1 VTRFARIAF
10 VLLIGATFGGF
21 FVAQKLKQSPRI
33 VRAHIF
39 SRGFSP
45 NGDGLRDRAS
55 IRFQIT
61 KRDEVTLALVDS
73 RGDVVRR
80 LLRDANVPVD
90 RRIQLWW
97 DGRTDGDVVAPDGYY
112 RVRVTLRRQGRS
124 VFIGKPI
131 KLDTIPPTPVLF
143 VTSPGGDGPA
153 IARPGSPI
161 AVRFTGPH
169 RLRPSLAVWR
179 LTAKGARLVRRFF
192 GHRGSD
198 RAVWDG
204 HLTDGSPA
212 PAGLYVIAVRLRDD
226 FLNGGTSPILR
237 PADAEH
243 PRGRPGV
250 TMRLLAVTSPLEP
263 VRAGISVPVQVA
275 AFGRSYKWILKRDGR
290 VLAVSRGEGRAAR
303 LRVRTSRKGRAGI
316 YVLTVK
322 SGDTVTHAPILVS
335 ARHRKPPVLVVVPA
349 ISWQGRNTLDD
360 DGDGLPNSLLRGGP
374 ASVRRPFAGNGLPPG
389 FADHERPLLATL
401 DKAGLRYDLTSDLA
415 LARNRGPQLSSYRG
429 VVLAG
434 NPRFLPLELARRLR
448 VWVERG
454 GHVLSLGAESL
465 RRYVK
470 LSGDELSDPTST
482 ASRDIFGARVGRV
495 ENRPITLLAFGG
507 DELGLFAATGG
518 QLGPYGRFEPIESL
532 GAGVQL
538 IGGAGEQEGEPIF
551 AAARIGKGFVI
562 RTGLPQWSVR
572 LPEDRTERA
581 VMERIWTLLG
591 Q

>member
-61 KRDEVTLALVDS
+61 KRDEVTLSLVDA

-80 LLRDANVPVD
+80 LLRDARVPVH
-90 RRIQLWW
+90 RRVQLWW
-97 DGRTDGDVVAPDGYY
+97 DGRSDRGILAPDGYY

-124 VFIGKPI
+124 VFIGKRI
-131 KLDTIPPTPVLF
+131 KLDTTAPRPLLF
-143 VTSPGGDGPA
+143 VTAPGGRGA
-153 IARPGSPI
+153 SVARPGSAI
-161 AVRFTGPH
+161 GVRFTGPH

-179 LTAKGARLVRRFF
+179 LTVKGPRLVRRFF
-192 GHRGSD
+192 GRRGSD
-198 RAVWDG
+198 RATWDG
-204 HLTDGSPA
+204 RMTDGTAA
-212 PAGLYVIAVRLRDD
+212 PPGLYVIAVRLRDD
-226 FLNGGTSPILR
+226 FLNSGTSPILR
-237 PADAEH
+237 PADTEH

-250 TMRLLAVTSPLEP
+250 TLRELAVASPMEP
-263 VRAGISVPVQVA
+263 VRAGISVPVEVQS
-275 AFGRSYKWILKRDGR
+275 FGRAYKWILKRDGR
-290 VLAVSRGEGRAAR
+290 VLAVSRGEGRSRR
-303 LRVRTSRKGRAGI
+303 LRVKTSSRGRAGV

-322 SGDTVTHAPILVS
+322 TGETVTHAPILVS
-335 ARHRKPPVLVVVPA
+335 ARRRRPPVLVVVPA
-349 ISWQGRNTLDD
+349 ISWQGRNTQDD
-360 DGDGLPNSLLRGGP
+360 DGDGLPNSLARGGP

-401 DKAGLRYDLTSDLA
+401 DKLGLRYDLTSDLA
-415 LARNRGPQLSSYRG
+415 LARERGPELDSYRG

-434 NPRFLPLELARRLR
+434 NPRFLPLDLARRLR
-448 VWVERG
+448 AWAEDG
-454 GHVLSLGAESL
+454 GHLLTLGAESL

-470 LSGDELSDPTST
+470 LRGDELAEPTAP
-482 ASRDIFGARVGRV
+482 ASRDIFGARLGAIEHRQ
-495 ENRPITLLAFGG
+495 ITLLAFAG
-507 DELGLFAATGG
+507 DQLALFAATGG
-518 QLGPYGRFEPIESL
+518 QLGPYGRFEPVESL
-532 GAGVQL
+532 GDGVQL
-538 IGGAGEQEGEPIF
+538 IGGAGEQEGAPVF

-562 RTGLPQWSVR
+562 RTGLPEWSVR
-572 LPEDRTERA
+572 MPEDRTEQA